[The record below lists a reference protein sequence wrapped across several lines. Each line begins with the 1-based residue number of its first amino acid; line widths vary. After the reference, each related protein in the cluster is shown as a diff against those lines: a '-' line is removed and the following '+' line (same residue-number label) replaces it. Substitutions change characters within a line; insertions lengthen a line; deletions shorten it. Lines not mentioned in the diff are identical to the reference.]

1 VEDLIDDK
9 LVRDSPIIEKKRKPV
24 EKFMMKLKV
33 TMQNDDA
40 VS

>member
-1 VEDLIDDK
+1 MIDDTLFK
-9 LVRDSPIIEKKRKPV
+9 DSPVIEKKRKPV

-33 TMQNDDA
+33 TMQNDDT